1 MTAWTFEPE
10 RGQHRRQLDNMGETG
25 EEMKNGVIC
34 GSGKSAGENSAC
46 ARNISLDALRVLCMF
61 LIVFGHAMVHE
72 HILETLSPNS
82 ANYYFV
88 NGQRAFLSIHVN
100 CFVLISAYFLCTR
113 AFRLG
118 KIVTT
123 WG

>member
-1 MTAWTFEPE
+1 
-10 RGQHRRQLDNMGETG
+10 
-25 EEMKNGVIC
+25 
-34 GSGKSAGENSAC
+34 
-46 ARNISLDALRVLCMF
+46 
-61 LIVFGHAMVHE
+61 MVHE

-100 CFVLISAYFLCTR
+100 CFVPISAYFLCTR